1 MNCASSPIII
11 SRGCINTGLKSDA
24 LKVSPIPNIT
34 TPNIGVMADVDAHR
48 NDLGTNSEI
57 AETATTMSAMLLAI
71 KAANLYIY
79 FIAVGFL
86 QKEKRT

>member
-1 MNCASSPIII
+1 
-11 SRGCINTGLKSDA
+11 
-24 LKVSPIPNIT
+24 
-34 TPNIGVMADVDAHR
+34 MADVDAHR